1 MTKILNLA
9 RLHRKLKRLPQL
21 AKQHIQAEMEKVA
34 DNIVAMMKSLVAVDD
49 GDLRDSIGW
58 TWGKAP
64 KGSMVISTVKASLGG
79 DLALTI
85 YAGNAEA
92 YYARW
97 VEFGTA
103 SHPNKG
109 KFTGTTNPGTSAQ
122 PFFYVSWRANKKG
135 AVRAV
140 RKASRDAAKKV
151 AAGS

>member
-1 MTKILNLA
+1 MVKILNLA
-9 RLHRKLKRLPQL
+9 RLNRKLRRLPQL
-21 AKQHIQAEMEKVA
+21 ATLHIRSEMEKIA
-34 DNIVAMMKSLVAVDD
+34 DDIVAMMKNLVAVDD

-64 KGSMVISTVKASLGG
+64 KGSLAVASVKSSSN
-79 DLALTI
+79 DLTLTI

-103 SHPNKG
+103 AHPNKG
-109 KFTGTTNPGTSAQ
+109 KFTGTGHPGTSAQ
-122 PFFYVSWRANKKG
+122 PFFFVSFRANKKS
-135 AVRAV
+135 AKRAI
-140 RKASRDAAKKV
+140 RKASRDAARKV